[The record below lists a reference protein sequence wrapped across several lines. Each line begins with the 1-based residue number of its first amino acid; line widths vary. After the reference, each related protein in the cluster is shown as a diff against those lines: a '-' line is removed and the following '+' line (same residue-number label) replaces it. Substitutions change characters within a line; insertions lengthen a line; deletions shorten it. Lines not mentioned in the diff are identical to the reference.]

1 MFMTY
6 IVSRISEFTNSR
18 IYMLTLIFFPFF
30 TALHP
35 KECHWPKAENISTY
49 VVCMRFMYST
59 TATNHSMLKVAYKK
73 YVEGKKQQ
81 QH

>member
-59 TATNHSMLKVAYKK
+59 TATNHSMLKVAYRNVCK
-73 YVEGKKQQ
+73 
-81 QH
+81 